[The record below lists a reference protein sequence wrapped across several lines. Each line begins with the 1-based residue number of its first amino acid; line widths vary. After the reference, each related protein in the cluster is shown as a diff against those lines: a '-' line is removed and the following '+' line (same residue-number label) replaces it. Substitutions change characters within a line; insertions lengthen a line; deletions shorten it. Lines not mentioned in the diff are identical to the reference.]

1 METKRKA
8 LGKGLEQLFNV
19 DTFSIDEFEKNVV
32 ENASKSDIKNI
43 RLDELRSNPY
53 QPRKVFDP
61 EGLNEL
67 ASSIKEYGVLNPCIV
82 RPREGGG
89 YEIISG
95 HRRKYAC
102 QLAGKAKI
110 PAIIRNYTDDEAT
123 IIMVDSVRP

>member
-1 METKRKA
+1 MQET
-8 LGKGLEQLFNV
+8 V
-19 DTFSIDEFEKNVV
+19 D
-32 ENASKSDIKNI
+32 
-43 RLDELRSNPY
+43 
-53 QPRKVFDP
+53 
-61 EGLNEL
+61 
-67 ASSIKEYGVLNPCIV
+67 SIKEYGVLNPCIV

-123 IIMVDSVRP
+123 IIMVDSVAPVMALGVDTQAAWVIMILL

>member
-1 METKRKA
+1 MPLEKESVLVLLLVRK
-8 LGKGLEQLFNV
+8 
-19 DTFSIDEFEKNVV
+19 
-32 ENASKSDIKNI
+32 
-43 RLDELRSNPY
+43 NPH
-53 QPRKVFDP
+53 
-61 EGLNEL
+61 
-67 ASSIKEYGVLNPCIV
+67 
-82 RPREGGG
+82 GGG

>member
-1 METKRKA
+1 MRHDQQQRGQGQRLNLCKMRIDRGQIVINDEKMQET
-8 LGKGLEQLFNV
+8 V
-19 DTFSIDEFEKNVV
+19 D
-32 ENASKSDIKNI
+32 
-43 RLDELRSNPY
+43 
-53 QPRKVFDP
+53 
-61 EGLNEL
+61 
-67 ASSIKEYGVLNPCIV
+67 SIKEYGVLNPCIV